1 MKDIYKKK
9 FQELMQLFNAYE
21 KYNGKP
27 KHFDFES
34 LKIYFAHLLANSK
47 KVKVVCEDIDEKFK
61 MFEDLI

>member
-1 MKDIYKKK
+1 
-9 FQELMQLFNAYE
+9 MQLFNAYE